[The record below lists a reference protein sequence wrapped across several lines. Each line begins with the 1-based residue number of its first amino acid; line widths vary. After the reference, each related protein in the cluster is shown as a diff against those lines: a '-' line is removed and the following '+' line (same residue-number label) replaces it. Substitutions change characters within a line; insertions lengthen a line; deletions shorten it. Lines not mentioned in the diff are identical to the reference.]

1 MLYTSF
7 SPIQPVT
14 TTASL
19 SSQLGTVQIVDLR
32 EQTASGS
39 TDGLSGYRHSRAGH
53 DGEGE
58 GEEVPHTARTA
69 GGHNEPI
76 SELETFRQRPEA
88 PRPTKTPSQRSNL
101 SHESVLFSANHSDG
115 LAFPTDTSMR
125 FEVSKLN
132 RRTVPLR
139 LHLGVLPRQQRTLHQ
154 NHLRALICFVV
165 PLSPNHTTKD
175 QNIYVSSRTSLVHQG
190 PTAATETYMGTTIA
204 HTMKETEIIR
214 RASSALTMKAV
225 TADAQ

>member
-32 EQTASGS
+32 EQTASES

-88 PRPTKTPSQRSNL
+88 LRPTETPSQRSNV
-101 SHESVLFSANHSDG
+101 SHESVLSSVNR

-125 FEVSKLN
+125 SEVSKLN
-132 RRTVPLR
+132 RTVPLR
-139 LHLGVLPRQQRTLHQ
+139 LHLGVLPRRQRTLHQ
-154 NHLRALICFVV
+154 KYSRALICFVV
-165 PLSPNHTTKD
+165 PLSPNYTTKD
-175 QNIYVSSRTSLVHQG
+175 QNIYVSSRTSLVHRG
-190 PTAATETYMGTTIA
+190 PIAATDTYMQTTIA

>member
-1 MLYTSF
+1 MRLIIFSGGHTKFATGIGILYTSF

-19 SSQLGTVQIVDLR
+19 SQQLGTVQIVDLR
-32 EQTASGS
+32 EQTASES
-39 TDGLSGYRHSRAGH
+39 TDGLSRYRHSRAGH

-88 PRPTKTPSQRSNL
+88 PRPTKTPSQRSYV
-101 SHESVLFSANHSDG
+101 SHESVLSANHSDG

-125 FEVSKLN
+125 SEVSELN
-132 RRTVPLR
+132 RTVPLR
-139 LHLGVLPRQQRTLHQ
+139 FHLGSYLDSSELFTRT
-154 NHLRALICFVV
+154 I
-165 PLSPNHTTKD
+165 
-175 QNIYVSSRTSLVHQG
+175 
-190 PTAATETYMGTTIA
+190 
-204 HTMKETEIIR
+204 
-214 RASSALTMKAV
+214 
-225 TADAQ
+225 